1 MQNRKIV
8 VTLRENIIDQRP
20 VMSKYKIIILII
32 AVLTAIPAKSQRLE
46 AKLSHYT
53 TEQGL
58 VSDAIAQII
67 QDDYGYIWIA
77 TWNGLSR
84 FDGYEFYNYKTGNA
98 SHIPNLHNRAM
109 SMVTDQQ
116 QNIWMRMYD
125 GRIFV
130 LNRRRDVIMNPF
142 INVHGSEEFRTSH
155 SLFVM
160 NNGDVLAAI
169 DGVGLYKMRME
180 NDKANVQLITTGS
193 LNVTAIA
200 EGYHDDIWV
209 GTEKGLHRVDIG
221 NLCIENKAM
230 FEDEIITALYSNGY
244 NIYIGCKS
252 GSIYLYSYG
261 QEPRQLRK
269 STNRRILDIYLDS
282 HGLVWFTDSHI
293 GANRLNV
300 ETNNEKHFEQRI
312 LSPDFDGEGGGF
324 NEAMGILWVRMNQ
337 GGYGYYNRE
346 TDEVEYFHND
356 PSNSWNLSNNLNA
369 VCELPEGVL
378 FQSTTM
384 RGLEKLEIIK
394 NNITRTQ
401 LVPNP
406 TSSMENEIRAMHY
419 DEKRK
424 VLLVGNKNSMLFII
438 KPDGSRITITHDSK
452 GNSIG
457 RVYGISQDA
466 KGNIWMCSKDR
477 GLFKLTFG
485 STLNNY
491 TLQNFCHDDNDK
503 YSINS
508 DNAYQA
514 VDDKDGNIWVAT
526 YGGGVNVLTR
536 DKNGKHIFL
545 HKDNEMRKYP
555 HNSFYKVR
563 TIARD
568 AEGNIWA
575 GTTDGI
581 LIMSLKDRKV
591 TMEKLQN
598 SKEFPDKILA
608 SNDIVYLKC
617 GGKGN
622 MWVGT
627 NGGGLS
633 YSDGKDSDG
642 TWLFESF
649 GSQDGL
655 PSEEIKSIAFDS
667 KNDVWFATSHA
678 LCFYNQEKKI
688 FTSFS
693 NLDGVDETM
702 CSEGAAITLPN
713 GKVLFGT
720 VNGYYTVDQSRL
732 LTDNTT
738 TMKLRITDFF
748 LDDQLV
754 SPSRND
760 YYDYYVPESKQV
772 ALPHH
777 SMSFAFRFAALNFQL
792 QHRLH
797 YQYMLEGYDK
807 DWTNAD
813 RSRMAKYS
821 DVPTGTYHFKVKC
834 FLLGDPDKYDIK
846 TITIKVPPYFLLSSN
861 AIWLYMALIFLL
873 CISYMFWYQKHLVKR
888 QQSLKVLRLGPQEMA
903 FTHEEDYDF
912 VKSQLD
918 WLEANFADPELRIED
933 MVTQSNLGRTAY
945 YNQMKELTGQTPKEF
960 ISDFRFKKA
969 IMFLENTND
978 SIVDVAIKTGF
989 ADPAYFARIFKQ
1001 KTGLTPSKYRE
1012 QHGKLAPKPQ
1022 INEEF
1027 EEEEEKTDTFEVIE
1041 D

>member
-1 MQNRKIV
+1 M
-8 VTLRENIIDQRP
+8 
-20 VMSKYKIIILII
+20 ILSLI
-32 AVLTAIPAKSQRLE
+32 AVFLLVTAPPIKAQHLQ
-46 AKLSHYT
+46 AKLSHYS

-58 VSDAIAQII
+58 VSDAIANII
-67 QDDYGYIWIA
+67 HDDYGYVWIA

-84 FDGYEFYNYKTGNA
+84 FDGYNFYNYKTGNA
-98 SHIPNLHNRAM
+98 SHIPNLHNRIM

-130 LNRRRDVIMNPF
+130 LYRQNDVIIDPF
-142 INVHGSEEFRTSH
+142 VDVNSGSEFRTSH

-169 DGVGLYKMRME
+169 DSVGIYKMRLE
-180 NDKANVQLITTGS
+180 NGVPNVKLITTGKR
-193 LNVTAIA
+193 NVYCMA

-209 GTEKGLHRVDIG
+209 GTDQGLHRIDIG
-221 NLCIENKAM
+221 NLSINRKGLFEN
-230 FEDEIITALYSNGY
+230 EEVTALYSNGY
-244 NIYIGCKS
+244 NIYVGCRN
-252 GSIYLYSYG
+252 GSIYLYAYG
-261 QEPRQLRK
+261 QDPKQLRQPTG
-269 STNRRILDIYLDS
+269 SVIYDLYLDS

-293 GANRLNV
+293 GVNRLNV
-300 ETNNEKHFEQRI
+300 DTHNEKHFQQI
-312 LSPDFDGEGGGF
+312 VQSPDFDGEGGSF
-324 NEAMGILWVRMNQ
+324 NETGGVLWIRMNQ
-337 GGYGYYNRE
+337 GGYGYYNRQ

-356 PSNSWNLSNNLNA
+356 PSNSWNLSNNVNA
-369 VCELPEGVL
+369 NCELPEGVL
-378 FQSTTM
+378 FESTNR

-394 NNITRTQ
+394 NNITRT
-401 LVPNP
+401 LLIPNP
-406 TSSMENEIRAMHY
+406 QSSMENEIRAMLY

-424 VLLVGNKNSMLFII
+424 LLLIGNKKSTIFVI

-452 GNSIG
+452 GNPIG
-457 RVYGISQDA
+457 RAYGISKDA
-466 KGNIWMCSKDR
+466 KDNIWICSKDH

-485 STLNNY
+485 KDVNNY
-491 TLQNFCHDDNDK
+491 TVQNFCHDKNNK
-503 YSINS
+503 YSISSNS
-508 DNAYQA
+508 AYQA
-514 VDDKDGNIWVAT
+514 VDDSDGNIWVAT

-536 DKNGKHIFL
+536 DKNGKYIFL
-545 HKDNEMRKYP
+545 HPGNEMRKYP
-555 HNSFYKVR
+555 RNSFHKVR

-568 AEGNIWA
+568 IEGNIWA

-591 TMEKLQN
+591 SIEHLKN
-598 SKEFPDKILA
+598 SKQHPEKILM
-608 SNDIVYLKC
+608 SNDIVYLKR

-633 YSDGKDSDG
+633 HSNGKDSDG

-649 GSQDGL
+649 GSQNGL

-688 FTSFS
+688 FTTFS

-713 GKVLFGT
+713 GHVLFGT
-720 VNGYYTVDQSRL
+720 VNGYYTVDQSKL
-732 LTDNTT
+732 LTKNTN

-748 LDDQLV
+748 LNDELV

-760 YYDYYVPESKQV
+760 YYDYYVPEAQSV
-772 ALPHH
+772 TIPAHN
-777 SMSFAFRFAALNFQL
+777 MSFAIRFASLNYQL
-792 QHRLH
+792 QHRIH

-807 DWTNAD
+807 DWKNAD
-813 RSRMAKYS
+813 RSHMASYS
-821 DVPTGTYHFKVKC
+821 DLPTGNYCFKVKC

-846 TITIKVPPYFLLSSN
+846 TIMVKVPSYFLLSSS
-861 AIWLYMALIFLL
+861 AIWLYMILFLAL
-873 CISYMFWYQKHLVKR
+873 CVSCMFWWQKRLTTR
-888 QQSLKVLRLGPQEMA
+888 QQSLKVLKLGPQEMA
-903 FTHEEDYDF
+903 FTEQEDYDF

-918 WLEANFADPELRIED
+918 WLEANFSDPNLKIED
-933 MVTQSNLGRTAY
+933 MVAQTNLSRTTY
-945 YNQMKELTGQTPKEF
+945 YSQLKELTGQTPKEF
-960 ISDFRFKKA
+960 ISDFRLKKA

-978 SIVDVAIKTGF
+978 SIVDVATKTGF
-989 ADPAYFARIFKQ
+989 SDPVYFARTFKQ

-1012 QHGKLAPKPQ
+1012 KKKKIIAKPQ
-1022 INEEF
+1022 KNEV
-1027 EEEEEKTDTFEVIE
+1027 EEEITDTYELIE
-1041 D
+1041 E

>member
-1 MQNRKIV
+1 
-8 VTLRENIIDQRP
+8 
-20 VMSKYKIIILII
+20 MSKYKVLLFIV
-32 AVLTAIPAKSQRLE
+32 AVFTATPMKSQQLD
-46 AKLSHYT
+46 AKLSHYS

-84 FDGYEFYNYKTGNA
+84 FDGYDFYNYKTGNA
-98 SHIPNLHNRAM
+98 SHIPNLHNRTM
-109 SMVTDQQ
+109 SMVTDHQ

-125 GRIFV
+125 GRVFV
-130 LNRRRDVIMNPF
+130 LNRHKDIIMNPF
-142 INVHGSEEFRTSH
+142 TDINGSDEFRTNQ

-169 DGVGLYKMRME
+169 EGIGLYKMRME
-180 NDKANVQLITTGS
+180 QDKVSAKLITTGKRTVLS
-193 LNVTAIA
+193 IA

-209 GTEKGLHRVDIG
+209 GTENGLHRVDIG
-221 NLCIENKAM
+221 NLCIERRAM
-230 FEDEIITALYSNGY
+230 FEGEEITALYSNGY
-244 NIYIGCKS
+244 NIYAGCQS
-252 GSIYLYSYG
+252 GAIYMYSYG
-261 QEPRQLRK
+261 QEPQQLRK
-269 STNRRILDIYLDS
+269 GTGRRILDIYLDS

-300 ETNNEKHFEQRI
+300 ETRNEKHFEQKI

-324 NEAMGILWVRMNQ
+324 NETMGILWVRMNQ

-401 LVPNP
+401 VVQNP
-406 TSSMENEIRAMHY
+406 TSTMENEVRAMHY
-419 DEKRK
+419 DAKRD
-424 VLLVGNKNSMLFII
+424 VMLIGNKNSTLFVI
-438 KPDGSRITITHDSK
+438 KPDGSRITITRDSK
-452 GNSIG
+452 GNPIG

-466 KGNIWMCSKDR
+466 KGNIWVCSKDC

-485 STLNNY
+485 KTLSDY
-491 TLQNFCHDDNDK
+491 TMQNFRHDANDK
-503 YSINS
+503 YSLNS
-508 DNAYQA
+508 DNAYLA
-514 VDDKDGNIWVAT
+514 VDDEDGNIWVAT

-536 DKNGKHIFL
+536 DKKGKYIFL

-563 TIARD
+563 AIARD
-568 AEGNIWA
+568 ADGKIWA

-581 LIMSLKDRKV
+581 LIMSLKDNKV
-591 TMEKLQN
+591 SIERLGN
-598 SKEFPDKILA
+598 STEFPDKILA
-608 SNDIVYLKC
+608 SNDIVCLKR

-633 YSDGKDSDG
+633 FSNGKDSKG
-642 TWLFESF
+642 TWIFESF
-649 GSQDGL
+649 GSKNGL
-655 PSEEIKSIAFDS
+655 PSEEIKSIAFDA
-667 KNDVWFATSHA
+667 KNDAWFATSHA

-688 FTSFS
+688 FTTFS
-693 NLDGVDETM
+693 NLDGVDETL

-720 VNGYYTVDQSRL
+720 LNGYYTVDQSKL
-732 LTDNTT
+732 LTTNTAM
-738 TMKLRITDFF
+738 MKLRITDFF
-748 LDDQLV
+748 INDEQV
-754 SPSRND
+754 SPSRNN
-760 YYDYYVPESKQV
+760 YYDYYVPESKMV

-777 SMSFAFRFAALNFQL
+777 EMSFAFRFAAMNYQL

-807 DWTNAD
+807 DWINAD
-813 RSRMAKYS
+813 RTRMAKYS
-821 DVPTGTYHFKVKC
+821 EVPTGTYQFKVKC

-846 TITIKVPPYFLLSSN
+846 TITVKVPPYFLLSSN
-861 AIWLYMALIFLL
+861 AIWLYMTLVLIL
-873 CISYMFWYQKHLVKR
+873 CLSFMFWYQRRLAIR
-888 QQSLKVLRLGPQEMA
+888 QQNLKVVRLGPQEIA
-903 FTHEEDYDF
+903 FTHQEDYDF
-912 VKSQLD
+912 IKSQLD
-918 WLEANFADPELRIED
+918 WLEANFANPNLKIED
-933 MVTQSNLGRTAY
+933 MVAQSNLGRTVY
-945 YNQMKELTGQTPKEF
+945 FNQMKELTGQTPKEF
-960 ISDFRFKKA
+960 INDFRLKKA
-969 IMFLENTND
+969 VMFLKNTND

-989 ADPAYFARIFKQ
+989 SDPVYFARTFKQ

-1012 QHGKLAPKPQ
+1012 QNSKLAAVKP
-1022 INEEF
+1022 IEDKKIEV
-1027 EEEEEKTDTFEVIE
+1027 EEEKTDTFEVI
-1041 D
+1041 DD

>member
-1 MQNRKIV
+1 
-8 VTLRENIIDQRP
+8 
-20 VMSKYKIIILII
+20 MSKYRIILII
-32 AVLTAIPAKSQRLE
+32 LAVVLRTIPVNSQQLQ

-58 VSDAIAQII
+58 VSDAISQII

-84 FDGYEFYNYKTGNA
+84 FDGYNFYNYKTGNA
-98 SHIPNLHNRAM
+98 SHIPNLHNRTM
-109 SMVTDQQ
+109 SMVADHQ

-130 LNRRRDVIMNPF
+130 LNRHKDIIMNPF
-142 INVHGSEEFRTSH
+142 KDVHGSEEFRTSH

-160 NNGDVLAAI
+160 NNGDVLASI
-169 DGVGLYKMRME
+169 DGVGIYKMRMDQ
-180 NDKANVQLITTGS
+180 DKASVKLITTGNLS
-193 LNVTAIA
+193 ILAMA

-221 NLCIENKAM
+221 NLCIERKAM
-230 FEDEIITALYSNGY
+230 FEDEEVTALYSNGY

-261 QEPRQLRK
+261 QDPQQLRQATGK
-269 STNRRILDIYLDS
+269 EIFDIFLDS
-282 HGLVWFTDSHI
+282 HGLVWFTDSRI

-300 ETNNEKHFEQRI
+300 ETHDEKHFQQTV
-312 LSPDFDGEGGGF
+312 LSPDFDGAGGGF
-324 NEAMGILWVRMNQ
+324 KEVSGILWVRMNQ
-337 GGYGYYNRE
+337 GGYGYYNRQ

-356 PSNSWNLSNNLNA
+356 PSNSWNLSNSLNA
-369 VCELPEGVL
+369 TCELPEGVL
-378 FQSTTM
+378 FQSTTR

-394 NNITRTQ
+394 NNITRTRP
-401 LVPNP
+401 VPDAEF
-406 TSSMENEIRAMHY
+406 SMDNEIRAMHY
-419 DEKRK
+419 DAKRK
-424 VLLVGNKNSMLFII
+424 LLFIGNKSSMLFVI
-438 KPDGSRITITHDSK
+438 KPDGSRMTIKNDSK
-452 GNSIG
+452 GNPIG
-457 RVYGISQDA
+457 RAYGISQDA
-466 KGNIWMCSKDR
+466 KDNIWICSKDH

-485 STLNNY
+485 NDINSY
-491 TLQNFCHDDNDK
+491 TMQNFCHDEKNK

-514 VDDKDGNIWVAT
+514 VDDKDGNIWIAT

-536 DKNGKHIFL
+536 DKDGKYIFL

-555 HNSFYKVR
+555 RNSFYKVR
-563 TIARD
+563 TIAKD
-568 AEGNIWA
+568 NEGNIWA

-591 TMEKLQN
+591 SIERLQN

-608 SNDIVYLKC
+608 SNDIVYLKR

-627 NGGGLS
+627 NGGGLA
-633 YSDGKDSDG
+633 YTNGKDSKG
-642 TWLFESF
+642 TWIFETF
-649 GSQDGL
+649 GSRNGL

-678 LCFYNQEKKI
+678 LCFFNQEKKI
-688 FTSFS
+688 FTTFS

-713 GKVLFGT
+713 GHVLFGT

-732 LTDNTT
+732 LTKNTA

-748 LDDQLV
+748 LDNEQV

-760 YYDYYVPESKQV
+760 YYDYYVPEAKTV
-772 ALPHH
+772 MIPNHN
-777 SMSFAFRFAALNFQL
+777 MSFAFRFAAMNYQL
-792 QHRLH
+792 QHRMH

-807 DWTNAD
+807 DWINAD
-813 RSRMAKYS
+813 KTRTASYAN
-821 DVPTGTYHFKVKC
+821 VPTGTYRFKVKC
-834 FLLGDPDKYDIK
+834 FLLGAPDKYDIK
-846 TITIKVPPYFLLSSN
+846 TITVKVPPYFLLSSN
-861 AIWLYMALIFLL
+861 AIWLYMALILIL
-873 CISYMFWYQKHLVKR
+873 CLACMFWLQKRLAIHQR
-888 QQSLKVLRLGPQEMA
+888 NLKVIRLGPQEMA
-903 FTHEEDYDF
+903 FAQEEDYDF

-918 WLEANFADPELRIED
+918 WLEANFADPNLKIED
-933 MVTQSNLGRTAY
+933 MVAQTNLSRTAY
-945 YNQMKELTGQTPKEF
+945 YNQIKELTGQSPKEF
-960 ISDFRFKKA
+960 ISDFRLKKA

-978 SIVDVAIKTGF
+978 SIVDVATKTGF
-989 ADPAYFARIFKQ
+989 NDPVYFARTFKQ

-1012 QHGKLAPKPQ
+1012 QKKQASAKPLPNQ
-1022 INEEF
+1022 ENEV
-1027 EEEEEKTDTFEVIE
+1027 EEEKTDDYEMIE
-1041 D
+1041 N

>member
-1 MQNRKIV
+1 
-8 VTLRENIIDQRP
+8 
-20 VMSKYKIIILII
+20 MSKYKILLLIII
-32 AVLTAIPAKSQRLE
+32 AVLTATPVKSQQLQ

-84 FDGYEFYNYKTGNA
+84 FDGYNFYNYKTGNA
-98 SHIPNLHNRAM
+98 SHIHNLHNRVM
-109 SMVTDQQ
+109 SMVTDHQ
-116 QNIWMRMYD
+116 QNLWMRMYD

-130 LNRRRDVIMNPF
+130 LNRHKDIIMNPF
-142 INVHGSEEFRTSH
+142 KDVHGSEEFRTSH

-160 NNGDVLAAI
+160 NNGDILASI
-169 DGVGLYKMRME
+169 DGIGMYKMRMDK
-180 NDKANVQLITTGS
+180 DKANVKLITTGKLS
-193 LNVTAIA
+193 VLAIA

-221 NLCIENKAM
+221 NLSIERKAL
-230 FEDEIITALYSNGY
+230 FEDEEVTALYSNGY

-261 QEPRQLRK
+261 QEPQQLRQPTGK
-269 STNRRILDIYLDS
+269 EIFDIYLDS
-282 HGLVWFTDSHI
+282 HGLVWFTDNRI
-293 GANRLNV
+293 GANRLNIA
-300 ETNNEKHFEQRI
+300 THDEKHFQQPVS
-312 LSPDFDGEGGGF
+312 SPDFDGAGGGF
-324 NEAMGILWVRMNQ
+324 NEAAGVLWVRMNQ

-346 TDEVEYFHND
+346 TDEVEFFHND
-356 PSNSWNLSNNLNA
+356 PSNSWNLSNSLNA
-369 VCELPEGVL
+369 SCELPEGVL
-378 FQSTTM
+378 FQSTNR

-394 NNITRTQ
+394 NNITRTT
-401 LVPNP
+401 LVANP
-406 TSSMENEIRAMHY
+406 TSNMDNEIRAMHY
-419 DEKRK
+419 DKKRK
-424 VLLVGNKNSMLFII
+424 LLLIGNKSSTLFVI
-438 KPDGSRITITHDSK
+438 KPDGTRMTITHDSK
-452 GNSIG
+452 GNPIG
-457 RVYGISQDA
+457 RAYGISQDA
-466 KGNIWMCSKDR
+466 KDNIWICSKDH
-477 GLFKLTFG
+477 GLFKLTFNKDL
-485 STLNNY
+485 SNY
-491 TLQNFCHDDNDK
+491 TMQNFCHDKNDK
-503 YSINS
+503 YSLSS

-536 DKNGKHIFL
+536 DKDGKYIFL

-563 TIARD
+563 TVARD
-568 AEGNIWA
+568 GDGNIWA

-591 TMEKLQN
+591 SIEKLQN
-598 SKEFPDKILA
+598 SKKFPEKILA

-617 GGKGN
+617 GDKGN

-633 YSDGKDSDG
+633 HTNGKDSDG
-642 TWLFESF
+642 AWIFESF
-649 GSQDGL
+649 GSQNGL
-655 PSEEIKSIAFDS
+655 PSEEIKSIAFDP

-693 NLDGVDETM
+693 SLDGVDETM
-702 CSEGAAITLPN
+702 CSEGAALTLPN
-713 GKVLFGT
+713 GHVLFGT
-720 VNGYYTVDQSRL
+720 LDGYYTVDQSRL
-732 LTDNTT
+732 LTQNTT
-738 TMKLRITDFF
+738 MMKLRITDFF
-748 LDDQLV
+748 LNDELV

-760 YYDYYVPESKQV
+760 YYDYYVPEAKTV
-772 ALPHH
+772 VLPSHN
-777 SMSFAFRFAALNFQL
+777 MSFAFRFAAMNYQL

-807 DWTNAD
+807 DWINAD
-813 RSRMAKYS
+813 KTRLAKYN

-834 FLLGDPDKYDIK
+834 FLLGDPNKYDIK
-846 TITIKVPPYFLLSSN
+846 TITVKVPPYFLLSSN
-861 AIWLYMALIFLL
+861 AIWLYMALIMIL
-873 CISYMFWYQKHLVKR
+873 CLSYMFWLQKRLAAR
-888 QQSLKVLRLGPQEMA
+888 QRKLKVLRLGPQEMA
-903 FTHEEDYDF
+903 FAQEEDYDF

-918 WLEANFADPELRIED
+918 WLEANFADPNLKIED
-933 MVTQSNLGRTAY
+933 MVAQTDLSRTAY
-945 YNQMKELTGQTPKEF
+945 YNQMKELTGQSPKEF
-960 ISDFRFKKA
+960 ISEFRLKKA

-978 SIVDVAIKTGF
+978 SIIDVATKTGF
-989 ADPAYFARIFKQ
+989 SDPVYFARTFKQ

-1012 QHGKLAPKPQ
+1012 QKKQTVDKPQ
-1022 INEEF
+1022 AGQENEV
-1027 EEEEEKTDTFEVIE
+1027 EEEKTDNYELVE